1 MKNHEEKYTWQKENI
16 EDLPPINFFQIL
28 IGLLRLTCFLPV
40 TIFIV
45 VLFLLS
51 KAIFKPLNLNY
62 PIFLIR
68 KSWSLFILRLFGLKL
83 EVVGKLS
90 YTSTIFVSNHI
101 SWTDIL
107 VIQSIIDIIFI
118 AKSDVKKMPGLGF
131 LASIANTVFID
142 RNPQKISKDSNI
154 LRKIIKKG
162 ELICFFPEG
171 TSTDGLRVLKFKS
184 GFFQLLFDSNNVENR
199 QFKKVQ
205 PISLIYKVNNKN
217 LSKDFY
223 GWWGDMSIIS
233 HITKILC
240 LSTGSVVIKFHE
252 PLDSREFNNRK
263 DIALAAENIIA
274 KEISFQLSTIN

>member
-1 MKNHEEKYTWQKENI
+1 M
-16 EDLPPINFFQIL
+16 
-28 IGLLRLTCFLPV
+28 
-40 TIFIV
+40 
-45 VLFLLS
+45 
-51 KAIFKPLNLNY
+51 NY